1 MFKIFKGNKEIKE
14 LSEQLEKVKNTLVVM
29 DDLLK
34 IRNARLDILEIE
46 NRELKEKVEQL
57 LNLRA
62 VEDERQESVLRDIQA
77 IQNFSLD
84 NVMSEIMKG

>member
-1 MFKIFKGNKEIKE
+1 MFKVFKEIKKIEE
-14 LSEQLEKVKNTLVVM
+14 LSEQLEKMKNTLIVM

-34 IRNARLDILEIE
+34 IRNARLDILEVE

-57 LNLRA
+57 LA
-62 VEDERQESVLRDIQA
+62 AKSFEDERQESVLRDIQA

>member
-1 MFKIFKGNKEIKE
+1 MFKVFRGKKKIEE
-14 LSEQLEKVKNTLVVM
+14 LSEQLEKVKNTLIVI

-34 IRNARLDILEIE
+34 IRNARLDILEVE
-46 NRELKEKVEQL
+46 NKELKEKVEQL
-57 LNLRA
+57 LSA
-62 VEDERQESVLRDIQA
+62 KTVEDERQESVFRDIQA

>member
-1 MFKIFKGNKEIKE
+1 MFKVFKGNKEIKE

-29 DDLLK
+29 EDLLRV
-34 IRNARLDILEIE
+34 RNARLDILEIE

>member
-1 MFKIFKGNKEIKE
+1 MFKVLKE
-14 LSEQLEKVKNTLVVM
+14 LKKIEELSKQLEKVKSTLIVM

-46 NRELKEKVEQL
+46 NKELKEKVEQL
-57 LNLRA
+57 LA
-62 VEDERQESVLRDIQA
+62 AKTVEDERQESVLRDIQA

>member
-1 MFKIFKGNKEIKE
+1 MFKVFRGRKKIEE
-14 LSEQLEKVKNTLVVM
+14 LSEQLEKVKSTLIVM

-34 IRNARLDILEIE
+34 IRNARLDILETE

-57 LNLRA
+57 LA
-62 VEDERQESVLRDIQA
+62 AKTVEDERQESVLRDIQA

>member
-1 MFKIFKGNKEIKE
+1 MFKVFKEIKKIEE
-14 LSEQLEKVKNTLVVM
+14 LSEQLEKIKNTLIVM

-34 IRNARLDILEIE
+34 IRNARLDILEVE
-46 NRELKEKVEQL
+46 NRELKEKIEQL
-57 LNLRA
+57 LA
-62 VEDERQESVLRDIQA
+62 AKTVEDERQESVLRDIQA